1 VKCGVWRAKE
11 KRASLPSAKDEE
23 ERDFEHY
30 NLFIV
35 KLGLI
40 SLKQGRIC
48 KYGQQFVPFILFFF
62 NICYVSF
69 ILVVRNCCF

>member
-11 KRASLPSAKDEE
+11 KEASLPSTKDEE

-40 SLKQGRIC
+40 SLKQEHIC
-48 KYGQQFVPFILFFF
+48 RYGQQFVPFILFVF
-62 NICYVSF
+62 
-69 ILVVRNCCF
+69 

>member
-11 KRASLPSAKDEE
+11 KRTSLPSAKDEE
-23 ERDFEHY
+23 EQDFEHY

-40 SLKQGRIC
+40 SLKQGHIC
-48 KYGQQFVPFILFFF
+48 RYGQQFVPFILVFFLIF
-62 NICYVSF
+62 AMYPSSW
-69 ILVVRNCCF
+69 

>member
-1 VKCGVWRAKE
+1 VKCGVWRAKDKE
-11 KRASLPSAKDEE
+11 ASLPSAKDEE

-40 SLKQGRIC
+40 SLKLKKNEYFCI
-48 KYGQQFVPFILFFF
+48 FFF
-62 NICYVSF
+62 LTTFSDIY
-69 ILVVRNCCF
+69 RY

>member
-11 KRASLPSAKDEE
+11 KEASLPLAKDEE

-40 SLKQGRIC
+40 SLKLKKMNI
-48 KYGQQFVPFILFFF
+48 FVFF
-62 NICYVSF
+62 SF
-69 ILVVRNCCF
+69 L

>member
-11 KRASLPSAKDEE
+11 KSASLPSAKDEE
-23 ERDFEHY
+23 ERYFEHY

-40 SLKQGRIC
+40 SLKQGHIC
-48 KYGQQFVPFILFFF
+48 RYGQQFVPFIYFYFLIFAM
-62 NICYVSF
+62 YPSSW
-69 ILVVRNCCF
+69 